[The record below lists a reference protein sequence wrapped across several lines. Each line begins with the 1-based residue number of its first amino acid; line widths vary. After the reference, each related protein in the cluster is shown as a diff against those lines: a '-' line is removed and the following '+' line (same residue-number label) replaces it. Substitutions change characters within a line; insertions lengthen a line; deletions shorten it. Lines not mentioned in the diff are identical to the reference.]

1 MKKAAKKLLFLVCF
15 GDCAYLLGKLAKK
28 EEVQEKLFQILGE
41 DAYLAILDKVR
52 LGGDLLMWP
61 IDYVRALLP

>member
-15 GDCAYLLGKLAKK
+15 GGCAYLLRKLAKK

-41 DAYLAILDKVR
+41 DTYLAILDKVR

-61 IDYVRALLP
+61 IDFVRALLP

>member
-1 MKKAAKKLLFLVCF
+1 MKKAAKKLLFLICF
-15 GDCAYLLGKLAKK
+15 GGCAYLLGKLAKK
-28 EEVQEKLFQILGE
+28 EEVQEKLFQVLGE